1 MSNPESFIEEVTEEV
16 RRERLFALLRRWG
29 WLGIL
34 AVLLLVGGAAFNEW
48 RKARDMAAAQ
58 ALGDALLAAQAA
70 PDPAGAL
77 AGLAGDGTPAE
88 AAVLVDFLLA
98 EQELA
103 AGDTQAAAARLEARA
118 AMPDL
123 PELWRDLAALRAVAL
138 GRSLG
143 QSAEARRLALTPLAA
158 PGRPYRLLALEELAL
173 IDLETGDRPGAIA
186 RLREILADAETTP
199 DLRERSRAALT
210 ALGALQE
217 G

>member
-16 RRERLFALLRRWG
+16 RRERLFALMRRWG

-58 ALGDALLAAQAA
+58 ALGDALLAAQTA

-77 AGLAGDGTPAE
+77 AGLAADGTPAE

-118 AMPDL
+118 ATPDL
-123 PELWRDLAALRAVAL
+123 PGLWRDLAALRAVAL
-138 GRSLG
+138 RRTLG
-143 QSAEARRLALTPLAA
+143 QSPEARRLALTPLAA
-158 PGRPYRLLALEELAL
+158 PGRPYRLLAIEELAL

-186 RLREILADAETTP
+186 RLREILADAETTA
-199 DLRERSRAALT
+199 DLRERTRAALT